1 MFAPMQKARQ
11 YSQPLTLANA
21 VQFNDSDEGG
31 LDLDQV
37 LGAIRRQGLLI
48 AGVTTLVASAAILKT
63 LIDGPVYQSKF
74 EILTEPVTV
83 ETQVISSANPQ
94 TLSNREE
101 VVAVRADE
109 VKLKILKSPRVI
121 NHIVEQLQTQYPD
134 ISYDDLVEKLKIKT
148 VGENADILEV
158 TYQNKDLELVR
169 NVVDLVAKAYLKY
182 SLEERQTD
190 IRRGIVFV
198 EKQLPQLRSRV
209 ETQQDQLQKLRQ
221 KHNLVDPETK
231 AKQLS
236 SQIGAVEQQRLDTQ
250 LQLNEAK
257 SLYAY
262 LQKELAQQPAELAAA
277 SVLSEN
283 SRYQGLLNQLLEI
296 DTQMARE
303 SVLFLEKSA
312 ESEILREQRQNLLP
326 LLHREEQR
334 VAREIASRIRDLEA
348 RNQILTK
355 TLERLNQQVK
365 QLSVIT
371 REYTDIEREL
381 LIATDNLNQFLAKR
395 EALQIDVAQREVP
408 WQLLAPPSEP
418 QPSSASVKKNLV
430 LGTILGLLLG
440 LGAALAVDKLRNIL
454 YTSKEIKDITGLPL
468 LGVIP
473 FKKELEEFALAE
485 DVTVS
490 IQQAE
495 SKLELGNGHKPK
507 RYPASPFFE
516 AFRSL
521 YTNICL
527 LSPDSPTRSLVI
539 SSAAPAEGKSTVAI
553 HLARAAAAMGQRVL
567 LVDTDLRHPN
577 LHNRLELMNMRG
589 LTNIISTE
597 NLDFNNVILRSPL
610 EDNLFVLT
618 AGSVPPDPIRFLASQ
633 KMKDLMEQLQVAFDL
648 VIYDAPPLLGL
659 ADVPLLAAQ
668 TNGVVLVAGLGKLK
682 RSLLEQTLDE
692 LKVSGTPILGLVANG
707 SQVRQQYYTQ
717 KHKLQKQSETTV
729 G

>member
-21 VQFNDSDEGG
+21 VQFNESDEGG
-31 LDLDQV
+31 LDLAQV
-37 LGAIRRQGLLI
+37 LGAIRRQGFLI
-48 AGVTTLVASAAILKT
+48 AGVTAVVACAAILKT
-63 LIDGPVYQSKF
+63 LIDGPLYQAEF
-74 EILTEPVTV
+74 EVLTEPVTV
-83 ETQVISSANPQ
+83 ETQVISTTNPQ
-94 TLSNREE
+94 TLSSREE
-101 VVAVRADE
+101 IVAVSLDE
-109 VKLKILKSPRVI
+109 VRLKILKSPRVMSP
-121 NHIVEQLQTQYPD
+121 IVEQLQIQYPD
-134 ISYDDLVEKLKIKT
+134 ISYGDVIGNLSIENVGKNVGILKVK
-148 VGENADILEV
+148 
-158 TYQNKDLELVR
+158 YQAPDPALVR
-169 NVVDLVAKAYLKY
+169 DVLDLVAEAYLKY

-190 IRRGIVFV
+190 IRRGIEFV
-198 EKQLPQLRSRV
+198 EEQVPQLRSRV

-257 SLYAY
+257 SIYAY
-262 LQKELAQQPAELAAA
+262 LQKELTQKPAELAAA

-283 SRYQGLLNQLLEI
+283 SRYQGLMNQLLEI

-395 EALQIDVAQREVP
+395 EALQIDVAQREIP

-440 LGAALAVDKLRNIL
+440 LGTALAVDKLRNIL

-473 FKKELEEFALAE
+473 FKKELEEFTLAE

-507 RYPASPFFE
+507 RYPTSPFFE

-527 LSPDSPTRSLVI
+527 LSPDSPTRSLAI

-553 HLARAAAAMGQRVL
+553 HLAQAAAAMGQRVL

-692 LKVSGTPILGLVANG
+692 LKVSGTPILGVVANG
-707 SQVRQQYYTQ
+707 SQIRQQYYTQ
-717 KHKLQKQSETTV
+717 KHKLQQQSETTV

>member
-1 MFAPMQKARQ
+1 MQKARQ

-48 AGVTTLVASAAILKT
+48 AGVTALVASAAILKT
-63 LIDGPVYQSKF
+63 LIDGPLYQAEF

-134 ISYDDLVEKLKIKT
+134 ISYNDVVNNLSIT
-148 VGENADILEV
+148 SVGKNADILEV

-262 LQKELAQQPAELAAA
+262 LQKELTQQPAELAAA

-371 REYTDIEREL
+371 RDYTDIEREL

-395 EALQIDVAQREVP
+395 EALQIDVAQREIP

-440 LGAALAVDKLRNIL
+440 LGTALAVDKLRNIL

-473 FKKELEEFALAE
+473 FKKELEEFTLAE

-507 RYPASPFFE
+507 RYPTSPFFE

-527 LSPDSPTRSLVI
+527 LSPDSPTRSLAI

-553 HLARAAAAMGQRVL
+553 HLAQAAAAMGQRVL

-692 LKVSGTPILGLVANG
+692 LKVSGTPILGVVANG
-707 SQVRQQYYTQ
+707 SQIRQQYYTQ
-717 KHKLQKQSETTV
+717 KHKLQQQSETTV

>member
-11 YSQPLTLANA
+11 YSQPLTLANT

-48 AGVTTLVASAAILKT
+48 AGVTALVASAAILKT
-63 LIDGPVYQSKF
+63 LIDGPLYQAEF
-74 EILTEPVTV
+74 EVLTEPVTV

-231 AKQLS
+231 AEQLS

-262 LQKELAQQPAELAAA
+262 LQKELTQKPAELAAA

-408 WQLLAPPSEP
+408 WQLLAPLSKP

-473 FKKELEEFALAE
+473 FKKELEEFTLAE

-507 RYPASPFFE
+507 RYPTSPFFE

-527 LSPDSPTRSLVI
+527 LSPDSPTRSLAI

-553 HLARAAAAMGQRVL
+553 HLAQAAAAMGQRVL

-692 LKVSGTPILGLVANG
+692 LKVSGTPILGVVANG
-707 SQVRQQYYTQ
+707 SQIRQQYYTQ
-717 KHKLQKQSETTV
+717 KHKLQQQSETTV

>member
-48 AGVTTLVASAAILKT
+48 AGVTALVASAAILKT
-63 LIDGPVYQSKF
+63 LIDGPLYQAEF

-134 ISYDDLVEKLKIKT
+134 ISYNDVVNNLSIT
-148 VGENADILEV
+148 SVGKNADILEV

-231 AKQLS
+231 AEQLS

-262 LQKELAQQPAELAAA
+262 LQKELTQQPAELAAA

-395 EALQIDVAQREVP
+395 EALQIDAAQREVP
-408 WQLLAPPSEP
+408 WRLLAPLSKP

-440 LGAALAVDKLRNIL
+440 LGTALAVDKLRNIL

-473 FKKELEEFALAE
+473 FKKELEEFTLAE

-507 RYPASPFFE
+507 RYPTSPFFE

-527 LSPDSPTRSLVI
+527 LSPDSPTRSLAI

-553 HLARAAAAMGQRVL
+553 HLAQAAAAMGQRVL

-692 LKVSGTPILGLVANG
+692 LKVSGTPILGVVANG
-707 SQVRQQYYTQ
+707 SQIRQQYYTQ
-717 KHKLQKQSETTV
+717 KHKLQQQSETTV